1 MKKIFFVF
9 DEMKN
14 SDSPFDTLSGI
25 FESEEEAK
33 ENALCEWQHL
43 TPSEQIQRK
52 ITVAYV
58 ECDDSL
64 STNEALEIAL
74 TEGYYNI
81 LVLI

>member
-1 MKKIFFVF
+1 MKKVFFVF

-14 SDSPFDTLSGI
+14 NDSPFDTLSGT

-33 ENALCEWQHL
+33 QTALYEWQHL

-74 TEGYYNI
+74 TEGYYDI
-81 LVLI
+81 LVLA